1 MKIISCSSSFS
12 SIFDPRFNGMKWKPV
27 RNPYHILPFPKVS
40 SCIIVF
46 LLLSMWLLVRLCLS
60 MWLLVRLLL
69 HLWLSSI
76 WLLVRL
82 LLCLSMSIIFN
93 ALAMNNIWVLLSNFL
108 LLILFVVVHHSF
120 NVSVLKILFDLS
132 AVIIKCVSCY
142 DPC

>member
-1 MKIISCSSSFS
+1 
-12 SIFDPRFNGMKWKPV
+12 
-27 RNPYHILPFPKVS
+27 
-40 SCIIVF
+40 
-46 LLLSMWLLVRLCLS
+46 
-60 MWLLVRLLL
+60 
-69 HLWLSSI
+69 
-76 WLLVRL
+76 
-82 LLCLSMSIIFN
+82 MSIIFN

>member
-27 RNPYHILPFPKVS
+27 RNPYHILPFPKIS
-40 SCIIVF
+40 SSIIVF
-46 LLLSMWLLVRLCLS
+46 LLLWLL
-60 MWLLVRLLL
+60 LLIWLLL
-69 HLWLSSI
+69 HLWLSSM